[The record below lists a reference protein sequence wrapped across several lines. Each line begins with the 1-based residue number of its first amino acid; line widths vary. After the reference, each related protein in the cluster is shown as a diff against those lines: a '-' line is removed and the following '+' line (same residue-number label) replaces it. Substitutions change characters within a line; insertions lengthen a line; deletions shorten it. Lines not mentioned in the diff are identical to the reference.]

1 MDKIRVLIADD
12 HGVVREGLKRMIGGR
27 AEFSIVGEACN
38 GEEAVA
44 LSARAAPDVIVM
56 DLRMPL
62 LGGVE
67 ATSRILA
74 RDPHARVLVLTT
86 YDTDA
91 DILYAVEAGAV
102 GYLLKDSSPE
112 EIFRGIRAAFA
123 GETVLSPSVARK
135 VVRNASGGAE
145 HRLTPTETDVIRQVA
160 RGCGNREIAAVLRV
174 SEATV
179 KAHLASIYRKLDAR
193 DRASAVAMAIDLGYV
208 RASAA
213 R

>member
-44 LSARAAPDVIVM
+44 LSARTAPDVIVM

-145 HRLTPTETDVIRQVA
+145 HRLTPTETDVIRQAA
-160 RGCGNREIAAVLRV
+160 RGCGNREIAAVLHV

-193 DRASAVAMAIDLGYV
+193 DRASAVATAIDLGYV